1 MLFIAIGAVIVV
13 GGIIGGY
20 LMEHGQLGV
29 LYQPAEL
36 VIIGGAALGSFMIAS
51 PIKVMKNVLASLRK
65 LLTAKAHGKDF
76 YLQVLTLLFDIFS
89 KMRKEGLLSMEK
101 DLEAPDK
108 SQIFQ
113 KYPEIIKNHHLLAFI
128 CDNLNVIVSI
138 SVQPHEIESLMDIDI
153 EVNHEHELVGAQSIN
168 TVSDSLPGLGI
179 VAAVLGVVVTMG
191 KISEPPEVLGHS
203 IGAAL
208 VGTFLGILMCYGF
221 VGPLATNITHMIREE
236 GVAFQM
242 VKLSLIAYMQTTSPQ
257 MAVEFGRRA
266 IAGND
271 RPTFNELQ
279 QNIKKG
285 GGGKK

>member
-51 PIKVMKNVLASLRK
+51 PVKVIKNVLASLRK

>member
-20 LMEHGQLGV
+20 IMEHGHLAV

-51 PIKVMKNVLASLRK
+51 PVKVIKNVLASLRK

>member
-20 LMEHGQLGV
+20 LMEHEHLAV

-51 PIKVMKNVLASLRK
+51 PVKVIKNVLASLRK

-153 EVNHEHELVGAQSIN
+153 EVNHEYELVGAQSIN

-221 VGPLATNITHMIREE
+221 VGPLATNITHMVREE

>member
-1 MLFIAIGAVIVV
+1 MIVV

-20 LMEHGQLGV
+20 IMEHGHLAV

-51 PIKVMKNVLASLRK
+51 PVKVIKNVLASLRK

-208 VGTFLGILMCYGF
+208 VGTFLGILLCYGF
-221 VGPLATNITHMIREE
+221 VGPLATNITHMVREE

>member
-1 MLFIAIGAVIVV
+1 MLFIAIVAVIVV

-20 LMEHGQLGV
+20 IMEHGQLGV

-51 PIKVMKNVLASLRK
+51 PVKVIKNVLASLRK

-208 VGTFLGILMCYGF
+208 VVTFLGILMCYLF

>member
-20 LMEHGQLGV
+20 IMEHGQLGV

-51 PIKVMKNVLASLRK
+51 PVKVIKNVLASLRK

-221 VGPLATNITHMIREE
+221 VGPLATNITHMVREE